1 LTISFPIK
9 YPTDRQGECV
19 SQKVQGGGRT
29 ASGKPEAMH
38 QEDKLMESGEKQVDE
53 SVENNLSLD
62 PEFLRAHAPERPGVY
77 LFKDGAGRPIYVG
90 KAKNIK
96 KRILSYFKVSG
107 DLPHKTQVMMSRAKS
122 LEFILTT
129 TDKEAF
135 ILESN
140 LIKKHLPRYNIIL
153 RDDKQYPWLRLDPN
167 EPYPRL
173 CIVRKPRKDGAR
185 YFGPFSSALS
195 VRSTVK
201 LIDRIFHLRKCRDR
215 SLPKRSRPCL
225 NYQLDRCLGPCAMDV
240 PSESYKQIVDQV
252 TLFLEGR
259 SQELIKT
266 LERCMAAAAE
276 NLDYE
281 RAAKIR
287 DQIKAVERTVERQ
300 SVVSPKMKDQDVI
313 GLAQSEARYQIVVL
327 SIRKGYLSGSRD
339 YAFRNEEGSASE
351 VMEAF
356 VKQYYPREAF
366 IPKYVL
372 LSEPIEDT
380 TGIEGWLS
388 ELAGKRIFIEC
399 PSRGQKARLI
409 KMAVANAENLLKSR
423 VEPDVMAL
431 AQEILKLKKP
441 PRTTEGVDIS
451 NISGNMAVG
460 AVVSF
465 VDGEPYRAGYRNFR
479 IKTVEGIDDYG
490 MMAELISRRL
500 AKEPA
505 PDLIVV
511 DGGKGHLMAVK
522 KVVDEQ
528 RAGEPPDLVAIAKA
542 NQDEEADKVFIPGR
556 KNPVPLRRDH
566 PVLHLLMRIRDEVH
580 RRAISYHRKL
590 RGKDLTASVLDR
602 IPGIGMKKKQSLLN
616 YFGSLDAVAGATVEE
631 LLKVPGITQT
641 LAKSIADFF
650 SGKGDSMG

>member
-1 LTISFPIK
+1 
-9 YPTDRQGECV
+9 
-19 SQKVQGGGRT
+19 
-29 ASGKPEAMH
+29 
-38 QEDKLMESGEKQVDE
+38 METGEKKVEE
-53 SVENNLSLD
+53 SVENKLSLD
-62 PEFLRAHAPERPGVY
+62 PEFLRAHAPEGPGVY
-77 LFKDGAGRPIYVG
+77 IFKDGSDRPIYVG

-96 KRILSYFKVSG
+96 KRILSYFKTAR
-107 DLPHKTQVMMSRAKS
+107 DLPHKTQLMVNRARS

-167 EPYPRL
+167 EPYPSLR
-173 CIVRKPRKDGAR
+173 IVRKARKDGAR

-240 PSESYKQIVDQV
+240 PSESYKQVVDQV

-259 SQELIKT
+259 NQELIKT
-266 LERCMAAAAE
+266 LGKCMEAAAAD
-276 NLDYE
+276 LDFE

-300 SVVSPKMKDQDVI
+300 SVVSPKMGDQDVI

-327 SIRKGYLSGSRD
+327 SFRNGYLSGSRE
-339 YAFRNEEGSASE
+339 YAFRNEEGPASE

-366 IPKYVL
+366 IPKHVL

-380 TGIEGWLS
+380 TGIEAWLS

-399 PSRGQKARLI
+399 PSRGEKARLI
-409 KMAVANAENLLKSR
+409 KMAVVNAENLLKSR
-423 VEPDVMAL
+423 MEPDVMAL
-431 AQEILKLKKP
+431 AQEILKLRKP
-441 PRTTEGVDIS
+441 PRTMEGVDIS
-451 NISGNMAVG
+451 NISGDIAVG
-460 AVVSF
+460 ATVSF

-500 AKEPA
+500 TKEPA

-528 RAGEPPDLVAIAKA
+528 RAGDPPDLVAIAKA
-542 NQDEEADKVFIPGR
+542 NQGEESDKVFIPGR
-556 KNPVPLRRDH
+556 KNPVPLRQDH

-616 YFGSLDAVAGATVEE
+616 YFGSLDAVAGATVQD
-631 LLKVPGITQT
+631 LLKVPGITHT
-641 LAKSIADFF
+641 LAKSISDFF
-650 SGKGDSMG
+650 SEKEDSMG

>member
-1 LTISFPIK
+1 
-9 YPTDRQGECV
+9 
-19 SQKVQGGGRT
+19 
-29 ASGKPEAMH
+29 
-38 QEDKLMESGEKQVDE
+38 MESGEKQVNE
-53 SVENNLSLD
+53 SIENRMSMD
-62 PEFLRAHAPERPGVY
+62 PDFLKAHASEAPGIY
-77 LFKDGAGRPIYVG
+77 IFKDGSGRPIYVG
-90 KAKNIK
+90 KAKNLK
-96 KRILSYFKVSG
+96 KRVLSYFRASR

-122 LEFILTT
+122 LEFILTS

-167 EPYPRL
+167 EPYPSL
-173 CIVRKPRKDGAR
+173 CIVRKARKDGAR

-225 NYQLDRCLGPCAMDV
+225 NYQLERCLGPCAMEI
-240 PSESYKQIVDQV
+240 PSETYRQIVDQV

-259 SQELIKT
+259 SQELIKA
-266 LERCMAAAAE
+266 LRKSMERASE
-276 NLDYE
+276 DLDFE

-300 SVVSPKMKDQDVI
+300 SVVSPKMEDQDVI
-313 GLAQSEARYQIVVL
+313 GLARSEARYQIVVL
-327 SIRKGYLSGSRD
+327 SIRKGHLTGSRD
-339 YAFRNEEGSASE
+339 YGFRNEEASPSE

-366 IPKYVL
+366 IPKVVL
-372 LSEPIEDT
+372 LSTPIEDQQ
-380 TGIEGWLS
+380 GIEEWVS

-399 PSRGQKARLI
+399 PSRGEKARLT

-423 VEPDVMAL
+423 VEPDLVSMT
-431 AQEILKLKKP
+431 QEVLKLKKP
-441 PRTTEGVDIS
+441 PRTMEAVDIS
-451 NISGNMAVG
+451 NISGDMAVG

-465 VDGEPYRAGYRNFR
+465 VDGEPHRAGYRNFR

-500 AKEPA
+500 SKDPV

-522 KVVDEQ
+522 RVVD
-528 RAGEPPDLVAIAKA
+528 ALHTGDPPDLVAIAKA
-542 NQDEEADKVFIPGR
+542 NQDEESDKVFVPGR
-556 KNPVPLRRDH
+556 KNPIPLRQDH

-590 RGKDLTASVLDR
+590 RGKDLTASILDR
-602 IPGIGMKKKQSLLN
+602 IPGIGLKKKRSLLN
-616 YFGSLDAVAGATVEE
+616 YFGSLDAVAGAAVDD
-631 LLKVPGITQT
+631 LLKVPGITRTQ
-641 LAKSIADFF
+641 AENIAGFF
-650 SGKGDSMG
+650 SGNPDSTG

>member
-1 LTISFPIK
+1 
-9 YPTDRQGECV
+9 
-19 SQKVQGGGRT
+19 
-29 ASGKPEAMH
+29 
-38 QEDKLMESGEKQVDE
+38 MESGEKQANE
-53 SVENNLSLD
+53 SLENRMSLD
-62 PEFLRAHAPERPGVY
+62 PEFLRVHASEGPGIY
-77 LFKDGAGRPIYVG
+77 IFKDGSGRPIYVG
-90 KAKNIK
+90 KAKNLK
-96 KRILSYFKVSG
+96 KRVLSYFKASG
-107 DLPHKTQVMMSRAKS
+107 DIPHKTQVMMSRAKS

-167 EPYPRL
+167 ETYPRL
-173 CIVRKPRKDGAR
+173 CIVRKARKDGAR

-225 NYQLDRCLGPCAMDV
+225 NYQLERCLGPCAMEI
-240 PSESYKQIVDQV
+240 PRETYRQIVDQV

-266 LERCMAAAAE
+266 LWKGMETASE
-276 NLDYE
+276 KLDFE

-287 DQIKAVERTVERQ
+287 DQIKAVEKTVERQ
-300 SVVSPKMKDQDVI
+300 SVVSPKMRDQDVI

-327 SIRKGYLSGSRD
+327 SIRKGHLTGSRD
-339 YAFRNEEGSASE
+339 YAFRNEDVSPSE

-356 VKQYYPREAF
+356 VKQYYAREAF
-366 IPKYVL
+366 IPRFVL
-372 LSEPIEDT
+372 LSNPIEDPS
-380 TGIEGWLS
+380 GMEEWIS

-399 PSRGQKARLI
+399 PSKGEKARLT
-409 KMAVANAENLLKSR
+409 KMAVANAENLLRSR
-423 VEPDVMAL
+423 AEPDLVSM
-431 AQEILKLKKP
+431 AQEVLKLKKP
-441 PRTTEGVDIS
+441 PRTMEAVDIS
-451 NISGNMAVG
+451 NISGDMAVG

-465 VDGEPYRAGYRNFR
+465 VDGEPHRAGYRNFR

-490 MMAELISRRL
+490 MMAELVSRRL
-500 AKEPA
+500 SKDPV

-511 DGGKGHLMAVK
+511 DGGKGHLMAAK
-522 KVVDEQ
+522 KVVD
-528 RAGEPPDLVAIAKA
+528 AHHSDDPPDLVAIAKA
-542 NQDEEADKVFIPGR
+542 SEVEDADKVFVPGR
-556 KNPVPLRRDH
+556 KNPIPLRQDH

-590 RGKDLTASVLDR
+590 RGKDLTTSILDR
-602 IPGIGMKKKQSLLN
+602 IPGIGLKRKQSLLN
-616 YFGSLDAVAGATVEE
+616 YFGSLDAVAGAAVEE
-631 LLKVPGITQT
+631 LLKVPGMTRTQ
-641 LAKSIADFF
+641 AENIAGFF
-650 SGKGDSMG
+650 SGNSNSVG

>member
-1 LTISFPIK
+1 
-9 YPTDRQGECV
+9 
-19 SQKVQGGGRT
+19 
-29 ASGKPEAMH
+29 
-38 QEDKLMESGEKQVDE
+38 MESGEKQVNE
-53 SVENNLSLD
+53 SVENRMSMD
-62 PEFLRAHAPERPGVY
+62 PDFLKAHASEGPGIY
-77 LFKDGAGRPIYVG
+77 IFKDGSGRPIYVG
-90 KAKNIK
+90 KAKNLK
-96 KRILSYFKVSG
+96 KRVLSYFRASR

-122 LEFILTT
+122 LEFILTS

-167 EPYPRL
+167 EPYPSL
-173 CIVRKPRKDGAR
+173 CIVRKARKDGAR

-225 NYQLDRCLGPCAMDV
+225 NYQLERCLGPCAMEI
-240 PSESYKQIVDQV
+240 PSETYRQIVDQV

-259 SQELIKT
+259 SQELIKA
-266 LERCMAAAAE
+266 LRKSMERASE
-276 NLDYE
+276 DLDFE

-300 SVVSPKMKDQDVI
+300 SVVSPKMEDQDVI
-313 GLAQSEARYQIVVL
+313 GLARSEARVQIVVL
-327 SIRKGYLSGSRD
+327 SIRKGHLTGSRD
-339 YAFRNEEGSASE
+339 YGFRNEEASPSE

-366 IPKYVL
+366 IPKVVL
-372 LSEPIEDT
+372 LSTPIEDQQ
-380 TGIEGWLS
+380 GIEEWVS

-399 PSRGQKARLI
+399 PSRGEKARLT

-423 VEPDVMAL
+423 VEPDLVSMT
-431 AQEILKLKKP
+431 QEVLKLKKP
-441 PRTTEGVDIS
+441 PRTMEAVDIS
-451 NISGNMAVG
+451 NISGDMAVG

-465 VDGEPYRAGYRNFR
+465 VDGEPHRAGYRNFR

-500 AKEPA
+500 SKDPV

-522 KVVDEQ
+522 RVVD
-528 RAGEPPDLVAIAKA
+528 ALHTGDPPDLVAIAKA
-542 NQDEEADKVFIPGR
+542 NQDEESDKVFVPGR
-556 KNPVPLRRDH
+556 KNPIPLRQDH

-590 RGKDLTASVLDR
+590 RGKDLTASILDR
-602 IPGIGMKKKQSLLN
+602 IPGIGLKKKRSLLN
-616 YFGSLDAVAGATVEE
+616 YFGSLDAVAGAAVDD
-631 LLKVPGITQT
+631 LLKVPGITRTQ
-641 LAKSIADFF
+641 AENIAGFF
-650 SGKGDSMG
+650 SGNPDSTG

>member
-1 LTISFPIK
+1 
-9 YPTDRQGECV
+9 
-19 SQKVQGGGRT
+19 
-29 ASGKPEAMH
+29 
-38 QEDKLMESGEKQVDE
+38 
-53 SVENNLSLD
+53 
-62 PEFLRAHAPERPGVY
+62 
-77 LFKDGAGRPIYVG
+77 
-90 KAKNIK
+90 
-96 KRILSYFKVSG
+96 
-107 DLPHKTQVMMSRAKS
+107 MMSRAKG

-167 EPYPRL
+167 EPYPSL
-173 CIVRKPRKDGAR
+173 CIVRKARKDGAR

-225 NYQLDRCLGPCAMDV
+225 NYQFERCLGPCATEV
-240 PSESYKQIVDQV
+240 PKDSYKQIVDQV

-266 LERCMAAAAE
+266 LRRGMEAASG
-276 NLDYE
+276 NLDFE

-287 DQIKAVERTVERQ
+287 DQIMAVERTLERQ
-300 SVVSPKMKDQDVI
+300 KVVSPKMEDQDVI
-313 GLAQSEARYQIVVL
+313 GLAHSEARYQIVVL
-327 SIRKGYLSGSRD
+327 SIRKGHLTGSRD

-366 IPKYVL
+366 IPKHVL
-372 LSEPIEDT
+372 LSDPIEDQP
-380 TGIEGWLS
+380 GIEEWIS
-388 ELAGKRIFIEC
+388 ELAGKRVFIEC
-399 PSRGQKARLI
+399 PSRGEKAGLT
-409 KMAVANAENLLKSR
+409 KMAVANAENLLRSR
-423 VEPDVMAL
+423 AEPDVVSM
-431 AQEILKLKKP
+431 AQEVLKLKKL
-441 PRTTEGVDIS
+441 PRTMEAVDIS
-451 NISGNMAVG
+451 NISGDMAVG

-465 VDGEPYRAGYRNFR
+465 VDGEPHRAGYRNFR
-479 IKTVEGIDDYG
+479 IKTIEGIDDYG

-500 AKEPA
+500 SQDPL

-522 KVVDEQ
+522 KVVDALH
-528 RAGEPPDLVAIAKA
+528 AGEPPDLVAIAKA
-542 NQDEEADKVFIPGR
+542 NQDEESDKVFIPDR
-556 KNPVPLRRDH
+556 KNPIPLRQDH

-590 RGKDLTASVLDR
+590 RGKDLKTSVLDR
-602 IPGIGMKKKQSLLN
+602 IPGIGLKRKRSLLN
-616 YFGSLDAVAGATVEE
+616 YFGSLDAVAGATAEE
-631 LLKVPGITQT
+631 LLKVPGITHTQ
-641 LAKSIADFF
+641 AKKIADFF
-650 SGKGDSMG
+650 SGQPNSIG

>member
-1 LTISFPIK
+1 
-9 YPTDRQGECV
+9 
-19 SQKVQGGGRT
+19 
-29 ASGKPEAMH
+29 
-38 QEDKLMESGEKQVDE
+38 MESGEKEVNE
-53 SVENNLSLD
+53 SLENRMSLD
-62 PEFLRAHAPERPGVY
+62 PEFLRAHASEGPGIY
-77 LFKDGAGRPIYVG
+77 IFKDGSGRPIYVG
-90 KAKNIK
+90 KAKNLK
-96 KRILSYFKVSG
+96 KRVLSYFRASG

-122 LEFILTT
+122 LEFILTR

-173 CIVRKPRKDGAR
+173 CIVRKARKDGAR
-185 YFGPFSSALS
+185 YFGPFSSAHS

-225 NYQLDRCLGPCAMDV
+225 NFQLERCLGPCAMEI
-240 PSESYKQIVDQV
+240 PSETYRQIVDQV

-266 LERCMAAAAE
+266 LRKSMGRASED
-276 NLDYE
+276 LDFE

-287 DQIKAVERTVERQ
+287 DQIKAVEKTVERQ
-300 SVVSPKMKDQDVI
+300 SVVSAKMEDQDVI
-313 GLAQSEARYQIVVL
+313 GLARSEARVQMVVL
-327 SIRKGYLSGSRD
+327 SIRKGHLTGSRD
-339 YAFRNEEGSASE
+339 YGFRNEEASPSE

-366 IPKYVL
+366 VPKVIL
-372 LSEPIEDT
+372 LSTPIEDQA
-380 TGIEGWLS
+380 GIEEWVS

-399 PSRGQKARLI
+399 PSRGEKARLT

-423 VEPDVMAL
+423 VEPDLVSM
-431 AQEILKLKKP
+431 AQEVLKLKKP
-441 PRTTEGVDIS
+441 PRTMEAVDIS
-451 NISGNMAVG
+451 NISGDMAVG

-465 VDGEPYRAGYRNFR
+465 VDGEPHRAGYRNFR

-500 AKEPA
+500 SKDPV
-505 PDLIVV
+505 PDLLVV

-522 KVVDEQ
+522 RVVD
-528 RAGEPPDLVAIAKA
+528 AHPTGDPPDLVAIAKA
-542 NQDEEADKVFIPGR
+542 NQDEEADKVFVPGR
-556 KNPVPLRRDH
+556 KNPIPLRQDH

-590 RGKDLTASVLDR
+590 RGKDLTASILDR
-602 IPGIGMKKKQSLLN
+602 IPGIGLKKKRSLLN
-616 YFGSLDAVAGATVEE
+616 YFGSLDAVAGAAVEE
-631 LLKVPGITQT
+631 LLKVPGITRTQ
-641 LAKSIADFF
+641 AENIARFF
-650 SGKGDSMG
+650 SGNPNSIG

>member
-1 LTISFPIK
+1 MNETEPIQNK
-9 YPTDRQGECV
+9 
-19 SQKVQGGGRT
+19 
-29 ASGKPEAMH
+29 
-38 QEDKLMESGEKQVDE
+38 
-53 SVENNLSLD
+53 LD
-62 PEFLRAHAPERPGVY
+62 PEFLRAHAPEAPGVY
-77 LFKDGAGRPIYVG
+77 IFKDGSGRPIYVG
-90 KAKNIK
+90 KAKNV
-96 KRILSYFKVSG
+96 KRRVLSYFKASG
-107 DLPHKTQVMMSRAKS
+107 DIPHKTQVMMNRAKS

-167 EPYPRL
+167 EPYPSL
-173 CIVRKPRKDGAR
+173 CIVRKARKDGAR

-215 SLPKRSRPCL
+215 SLTKRPRPCL
-225 NYQLDRCLGPCAMDV
+225 NYQLERCLGPCATEV
-240 PSESYKQIVDQV
+240 PIEKYKEVVDQV

-259 SQELIKT
+259 SQELIRT
-266 LERCMAAAAE
+266 LRKAMETASE
-276 NLDYE
+276 SLDFE

-300 SVVSPKMKDQDVI
+300 SIVSPKMKDQDVI
-313 GLAQSEARYQIVVL
+313 GLAHSERRYEIVVL
-327 SIRKGYLSGSRD
+327 SVRSGYLSGSRD
-339 YAFRNEEGSASE
+339 YAFRNEEGSPSE

-356 VKQYYPREAF
+356 VKQYYPNEAF
-366 IPKYVL
+366 IPKDVL
-372 LSEPIEDT
+372 LSEPIEDHS
-380 TGIEGWLS
+380 GVEEWIS

-399 PSRGQKARLI
+399 PLRGEKARLVR
-409 KMAVANAENLLKSR
+409 MAVANAENLLKSR
-423 VEPDVMAL
+423 MEPDLLSL
-431 AQEILKLKKP
+431 AQDALRLKKL
-441 PRTTEGVDIS
+441 PRTMEAVDIS
-451 NISGNMAVG
+451 NIFGDMAVG

-465 VDGEPYRAGYRNFR
+465 VDGQPHRAGYRNFK

-500 AKEPA
+500 SKDPG

-522 KVVDEQ
+522 KVVDAQ
-528 RAGEPPDLVAIAKA
+528 QAGDPPDVVAIAKA
-542 NQDEEADKVFIPGR
+542 SQGEDSDKVFIPGR
-556 KNPVPLRRDH
+556 KNPIPLRQDH

-590 RGKDLTASVLDR
+590 RGKDLTASVLDK
-602 IPGIGMKKKQSLLN
+602 IPGIGPRKKQSLLKH
-616 YFGSLDAVAGATVEE
+616 FGTLDAVAGATVEE
-631 LLKVPGITQT
+631 LLKAPGITQR
-641 LAKSIADFF
+641 LAESIADFF
-650 SGKGDSMG
+650 SGNSDSVG

>member
-1 LTISFPIK
+1 
-9 YPTDRQGECV
+9 
-19 SQKVQGGGRT
+19 
-29 ASGKPEAMH
+29 
-38 QEDKLMESGEKQVDE
+38 MESGEKQVNE
-53 SVENNLSLD
+53 SVENRMSMD
-62 PEFLRAHAPERPGVY
+62 PDFLKAHASEGPGIY
-77 LFKDGAGRPIYVG
+77 IFKDGSGRPIYVG
-90 KAKNIK
+90 KAKNLK
-96 KRILSYFKVSG
+96 KRVLSYFRASR

-122 LEFILTT
+122 LEFILTS

-167 EPYPRL
+167 EPYPSL
-173 CIVRKPRKDGAR
+173 CIVRKARKDGAR

-225 NYQLDRCLGPCAMDV
+225 NYQLERCLGPCAMEI
-240 PSESYKQIVDQV
+240 PSETYRQIVDQV

-259 SQELIKT
+259 SQELIKA
-266 LERCMAAAAE
+266 LRKSMERASE
-276 NLDYE
+276 DLDFE

-300 SVVSPKMKDQDVI
+300 SVVSPKMEDQDVI
-313 GLAQSEARYQIVVL
+313 GLARSEARVQIVVL
-327 SIRKGYLSGSRD
+327 SIRKGHLTGSRD
-339 YAFRNEEGSASE
+339 YGFRNEEASPSE

-366 IPKYVL
+366 IPKVVL
-372 LSEPIEDT
+372 LSTPIEDQP
-380 TGIEGWLS
+380 GIEEWVS

-399 PSRGQKARLI
+399 PSRGEKARLT

-423 VEPDVMAL
+423 VEPDLVSMT
-431 AQEILKLKKP
+431 QEVLKLKKP
-441 PRTTEGVDIS
+441 PRTMEAVDIS
-451 NISGNMAVG
+451 NISGDMAVG

-465 VDGEPYRAGYRNFR
+465 VDGEPHRAGYRNFR

-500 AKEPA
+500 SKDPV

-522 KVVDEQ
+522 RVVD
-528 RAGEPPDLVAIAKA
+528 ALHTGDPPDLVAIAKA
-542 NQDEEADKVFIPGR
+542 NQDEESDKVFVPGR
-556 KNPVPLRRDH
+556 KNPIPLRQDH

-590 RGKDLTASVLDR
+590 RGKDLTASILDR
-602 IPGIGMKKKQSLLN
+602 IPGIGLKKKRSLLN
-616 YFGSLDAVAGATVEE
+616 YFGSLDAVAGAAVEE
-631 LLKVPGITQT
+631 LLKVPGITRTQ
-641 LAKSIADFF
+641 AENIAGFF
-650 SGKGDSMG
+650 SGNPDSTG